1 MNALK
6 ASNAFGWEVKC
17 WILHQRAVEL
27 WTGCGTSHVKGCTG
41 PNRPN
46 GLSWCLLKWNLKDRK
61 WTWSD
66 LDFGD
71 WPPQTNDFSAETFGQ
86 TMPKTRLWKTGT
98 YWYWDIARLDQSWS
112 YGHEVPQSPSPLNQ
126 WTYMD
131 LRMFCCKVLW
141 ISNSTNPRT
150 LQTSLTSLTSH
161 SQVFSKIDPFI
172 LLLFSFFLLC
182 FFFFFSLFPESVWAQ
197 GSSNSGGL

>member
-71 WPPQTNDFSAETFGQ
+71 WPPQTNDFSAETLGQ

-112 YGHEVPQSPSPLNQ
+112 YGHEVPHLWTSGPTWTYGCSPSK
-126 WTYMD
+126 
-131 LRMFCCKVLW
+131 CCEFQ
-141 ISNSTNPRT
+141 T
-150 LQTSLTSLTSH
+150 LPILGPCRPHWPHWPHMLKF
-161 SQVFSKIDPFI
+161 SQNKIDPFV
-172 LLLFSFFLLC
+172 LLLSFF
-182 FFFFFSLFPESVWAQ
+182 SRPEASAHVRVRIEARTWILRA
-197 GSSNSGGL
+197 